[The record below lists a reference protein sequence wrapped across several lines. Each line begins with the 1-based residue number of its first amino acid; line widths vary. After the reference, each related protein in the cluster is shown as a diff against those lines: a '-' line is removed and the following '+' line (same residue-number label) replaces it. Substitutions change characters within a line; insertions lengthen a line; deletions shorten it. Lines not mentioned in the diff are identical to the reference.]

1 MDKSKYEC
9 YIDLEGTQTPA
20 GGTIPPSLTVT
31 TLKPD
36 IVIVNK
42 KNKTVSIFELTVPSE
57 ARIETSNKIKLEKYE
72 HFKQDIKN
80 YEVSVIPFEIGSH
93 TGHISR
99 NNKTNLNKLH
109 KFCKPDIKLK
119 KFKDNISAITSLS
132 SYYVFNCRNQPEWES
147 SDPISEP
154 FLNQ

>member
-1 MDKSKYEC
+1 MFHRLGRHPNTCRWYHSSKSNCHHPKARYCDCE
-9 YIDLEGTQTPA
+9 QT
-20 GGTIPPSLTVT
+20 
-31 TLKPD
+31 K
-36 IVIVNK
+36 
-42 KNKTVSIFELTVPSE
+42 KTVSIFELTVPSE